1 MLMLTSFFKKLFYK
15 APVQQHE
22 PSLELIKN
30 INLINRDIFFK
41 ARYPAYN
48 YIRIST
54 KIGNLTSYNK
64 KLKYCLDMFDSEE
77 KIFEVNQFFVE
88 EQTFYLWEFVAD
100 SFYNGTT
107 AEQVNLF
114 LNLSVEFVNRYK
126 AFIFKQEIDFKTQ
139 KKGKI
144 YHLVFKD
151 LQSIVRD
158 LNRID

>member
-1 MLMLTSFFKKLFYK
+1 MLISFFKQLFYK

-22 PSLELIKN
+22 PSIELIKN
-30 INLINRDIFFK
+30 IGMIDRNIFLK

-48 YIRIST
+48 HIRIST
-54 KIGNLTSYNK
+54 KIGNLTTYNK

-77 KIFEVNQFFVE
+77 KIFEMTQFFME

-100 SFYNGTT
+100 SFYTGTT
-107 AEQVNLF
+107 AEQVDLF
-114 LNLSVEFVNRYK
+114 LSLSKEFINRYK
-126 AFIFKQEIDFKTQ
+126 TFIFKQEIDFKTQ

-144 YHLVFKD
+144 FHLVFKD